1 MSKSKVLPEDWN
13 QEAEQ
18 VPAVTVKSDLQEVKS
33 ERPAWFWIV
42 LVLLM
47 GNGLLLGVYEPTT
60 IYLVGGA
67 SFFIG
72 GVFFIVFLD
81 SLAPVEPHRENG
93 NEDKNE
99 SESPLNFTTSQIK
112 FDFVDPRSPWHGE

>member
-1 MSKSKVLPEDWN
+1 MSKSKVLPEDWS

-33 ERPAWFWIV
+33 ERPAWFWVV

-47 GNGLLLGVYEPTT
+47 GNGLLLGMYEPTT
-60 IYLVGGA
+60 IYLVA
-67 SFFIG
+67 ALSPFIG
-72 GVFFIVFLD
+72 VPSFQVFLF
-81 SLAPVEPHRENG
+81 SLATLESIRG
-93 NEDKNE
+93 NSNKDED
-99 SESPLNFTTSQIK
+99 ESPLNFTTSQIK